1 MIGYIILLVALIILS
16 AFFSASEIAIF
27 STSSAKARALLE
39 KGVRGS
45 KKLDYLKS
53 NPKKT
58 LSTILIGN
66 NIVNIAAS
74 SIATMLAIRAF
85 GDLGTGLATGVMVLL
100 ILIFG
105 EISPK
110 AYATHH
116 NELIALFAAPILLF
130 LMKALYP
137 IVIIFEFVAK
147 KLTGTESGMKP
158 QAVTEEELKATLEMS
173 AASGNVKKEEKEM
186 IESVLRFNDITVREV
201 MTHRSEMICIDETM
215 KIKEA
220 AEIMEKEGFSR
231 YPVYR
236 KSKENIVGAVHI
248 KDVFFAITKGNGSKP
263 MKSAM
268 ALIEFVP
275 QHMLLNQLFKEFQ
288 DKQMHMA
295 IVANDHGEVIG
306 LVTLEDL
313 LEELVGEII
322 DETDVKQHLIKRM
335 DKQTIL
341 AHGSTELRILNR
353 FFHTTLPGSL
363 NDSLSKIILKN
374 IKKFPKQD
382 DVITINQN
390 ELTIVEATPKKI
402 IKVKVKKLYE

>member
-1 MIGYIILLVALIILS
+1 MIGYIILLVALVALS

-27 STSSAKARALLE
+27 STSTAKARALLE
-39 KGVRGS
+39 KGARGA
-45 KKLDYLKS
+45 KKLDFLKN

-74 SIATMLAIRAF
+74 SIATMLAIRVF
-85 GDLGTGLATGVMVLL
+85 GDIGTGLATGIMVLL
-100 ILIFG
+100 VLVFG
-105 EISPK
+105 EVSPK

-116 NELIALFAAPILLF
+116 SDSVALFAAPILLF

-137 IVIIFEFVAK
+137 VVILFEFIAK
-147 KLTGTESGMKP
+147 KITHTESGMKP

-201 MTHRSEMICIDETM
+201 MTHRSEMVCIDESM
-215 KIKEA
+215 KIKDA
-220 AEIMEKEGFSR
+220 AELMQKEGFSR
-231 YPVYR
+231 YPVNK
-236 KSKENIVGAVHI
+236 KSKENIIGAVHI
-248 KDVFFAITKGNGSKP
+248 KDVFFAITKGHGAKT
-263 MKSAM
+263 MKSVM
-268 ALIEFVP
+268 TPIEFVP

-295 IVANDHGEVIG
+295 IVVNDHGEVIG

-322 DETDVKQHLIKRM
+322 DETDVKQHLIKRL
-335 DKQTIL
+335 DKQAVL
-341 AHGSTELRILNR
+341 AHGTTELRALNR
-353 FFHTTLPGSL
+353 FFHTTLPGAP
-363 NDSLSKIILKN
+363 NDSISKIILKN

-382 DVITINQN
+382 DVININQN
-390 ELTIVEATPKKI
+390 EITIVEATPKKI
-402 IKVKVKKLYE
+402 VKVRIKKLYE

>member
-1 MIGYIILLVALIILS
+1 MIGYIMLLVALIVLS

-27 STSSAKARALLE
+27 STSTAKVRSLLE

-66 NIVNIAAS
+66 NIVNISAS
-74 SIATMLAIRAF
+74 SIATMLAIRVF
-85 GDLGTGLATGVMVLL
+85 GDLGTGLATGAMVLL
-100 ILIFG
+100 ILVFG

-116 NELIALFAAPILLF
+116 AEPVALFAAPILLF

-137 IVIIFEFVAK
+137 IVIIFEFTAR

-201 MTHRSEMICIDETM
+201 MTHRSEMVCIDESM
-215 KIKEA
+215 KIKDA
-220 AEIMEKEGFSR
+220 AEIMEAEGFSR
-231 YPVYR
+231 YPVNK

-248 KDVFFAITKGNGSKP
+248 KDVFFAATKGNGNKP
-263 MKSAM
+263 MKSVTTK
-268 ALIEFVP
+268 IEFVP

-322 DETDVKQHLIKRM
+322 DETDVRQHLIKRL
-335 DKQTIL
+335 DKQTVL
-341 AHGSTELRILNR
+341 AHGTTELRSLNR

-382 DVITINQN
+382 EVININQN
-390 ELTIVEATPKKI
+390 EITIVEATPKKI
-402 IKVKVKKLYE
+402 VKVKIKKMYE

>member
-27 STSSAKARALLE
+27 STGTAKVRSLLE

-45 KKLDYLKS
+45 KKLEYLKS
-53 NPKKT
+53 HPKKT

-66 NIVNIAAS
+66 NIVNISAS

-85 GDLGTGLATGVMVLL
+85 GDIGTGLATGAMVLL
-100 ILIFG
+100 ILVFG

-116 NELIALFAAPILLF
+116 NESVALFSAPILLF

-137 IVIIFEFVAK
+137 VVIIFEFMAR
-147 KLTGTESGMKP
+147 KLSGTESGMKP

-173 AASGNVKKEEKEM
+173 AESGNVKKEEKEM

-201 MTHRSEMICIDETM
+201 MTHRSEMVCIDESM
-215 KIKEA
+215 KIKDA
-220 AEIMEKEGFSR
+220 AEIMETEGYSR
-231 YPVYR
+231 YPVNK
-236 KSKENIVGAVHI
+236 KSKENIVGSVHI
-248 KDVFFAITKGNGSKP
+248 KDVFFAVTKGNGSKT
-263 MKSAM
+263 MKSVM
-268 ALIEFVP
+268 TKIEFVP

-313 LEELVGEII
+313 LEEIVGEII
-322 DETDVKQHLIKRM
+322 DETDVRQHLIKRL
-335 DKQTIL
+335 DKQTVL
-341 AHGSTELRILNR
+341 AHGTTELRSLNR
-353 FFHTTLPGSL
+353 FFHTTLPGSP

-374 IKKFPKQD
+374 IKKFPSQD
-382 DVITINQN
+382 EVININQN
-390 ELTIVEATPKKI
+390 EITIVEATPKKI
-402 IKVKVKKLYE
+402 VKVRIKKMYE

>member
-1 MIGYIILLVALIILS
+1 MIGYILILIALILLS

-27 STSSAKARALLE
+27 STSSAKVKALLE

-45 KKLDYLKS
+45 RKLDYLKN

-66 NIVNIAAS
+66 NIVNVAAS
-74 SIATMLAIRAF
+74 SIATMLAIRTF
-85 GDLGTGLATGVMVLL
+85 GDMGTGLATGAMVLL

-105 EISPK
+105 EVSPK

-116 NELIALFAAPILLF
+116 NESVSLFAAPILLF

-137 IVIIFEFVAK
+137 LVIIFEFTAR
-147 KLTGTESGMKP
+147 KLSGTESGMKP

-201 MTHRSEMICIDETM
+201 MTHRSEMVCIDEAM
-215 KIKEA
+215 KIKDA

-231 YPVYR
+231 YPVY
-236 KSKENIVGAVHI
+236 KTSKENIVGAVHI
-248 KDVFFAITKGNGSKP
+248 KDVFFAITKGSGSKP
-263 MKSAM
+263 MKSVM
-268 ALIEFVP
+268 AQIEFVP

-295 IVANDHGEVIG
+295 IVVNDHGEVIG

-322 DETDVKQHLIKRM
+322 DETDVKQHLIKRL
-335 DKQTIL
+335 DKQAVL
-341 AHGSTELRILNR
+341 AHGATELRMLNR
-353 FFHTTLPGSL
+353 FFHTTLPGSQ
-363 NDSLSKIILKN
+363 NDALSKIILKN

-402 IKVKVKKLYE
+402 IKVKIKKLYE

>member
-1 MIGYIILLVALIILS
+1 MIGYIILLVVLVVLS

-27 STSSAKARALLE
+27 STSSAKVKSLLE

-45 KKLDYLKS
+45 KKLDFLKS

-66 NIVNIAAS
+66 NIVNVAAS
-74 SIATMLAIRAF
+74 SIATMLAINMF
-85 GDLGTGLATGVMVLL
+85 GDLGTGIATGAMVLL
-100 ILIFG
+100 ILVFG

-116 NELIALFAAPILLF
+116 NESVALFAAPILLF

-137 IVIIFEFVAK
+137 LVLIFEFMAR

-158 QAVTEEELKATLEMS
+158 MAVTEEELKATLEMS

-201 MTHRSEMICIDETM
+201 MTHRSEMVCIDESM
-215 KIKEA
+215 KIKDA
-220 AEIMEKEGFSR
+220 AELMEKEGFSR
-231 YPVYR
+231 YPVFK
-236 KSKENIVGAVHI
+236 KSKENIVGAIHI
-248 KDVFFAITKGNGSKP
+248 KDVFFAITKGNGGRP
-263 MKSAM
+263 MKNIM
-268 ALIEFVP
+268 AKIEFVP
-275 QHMLLNQLFKEFQ
+275 QHMLLNALFKEFQ

-295 IVANDHGEVIG
+295 IVVNDHGEVIG

-322 DETDVKQHLIKRM
+322 DETDVRQHLIKRL
-335 DKQTIL
+335 DKQTVL
-341 AHGSTELRILNR
+341 AHGTTELRALNR
-353 FFHTTLPGSL
+353 FFHTTLPGSP
-363 NDSLSKIILKN
+363 NDALSKVILKN

-382 DVITINQN
+382 EVININQN
-390 ELTIVEATPKKI
+390 EITIVEATPKKI
-402 IKVKVKKLYE
+402 VKVRIKKMYE